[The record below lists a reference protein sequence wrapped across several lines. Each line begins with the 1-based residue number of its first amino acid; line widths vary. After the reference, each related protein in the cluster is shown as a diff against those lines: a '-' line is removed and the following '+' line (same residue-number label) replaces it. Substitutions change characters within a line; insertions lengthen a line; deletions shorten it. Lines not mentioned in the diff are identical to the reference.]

1 MLAAGRRPGGVRAS
15 VEHQVKLSAE
25 NLREEISGRL
35 KEALSDGT
43 YSKWFGDVHG
53 LELDEDT
60 LVIIVPSEFARDWIE
75 SNFLGLI
82 GAAVRDILGGDRT
95 LEFQVTPSTDQA
107 MEGRAGSEGVVSV
120 VQRAPGRPESG
131 GVYTKYTFHS
141 LLFRS
146 LAPLSPP
153 PPPTRPPAAAPAGK
167 PPPLLPPP

>member
-1 MLAAGRRPGGVRAS
+1 
-15 VEHQVKLSAE
+15 VEHQVELSAE
-25 NLREEISGRL
+25 NLWEEISGRL

-82 GAAVRDILGGDRT
+82 GAAVRDILGGDRA

-107 MEGRAGSEGVVSV
+107 M
-120 VQRAPGRPESG
+120 
-131 GVYTKYTFHS
+131 
-141 LLFRS
+141 
-146 LAPLSPP
+146 
-153 PPPTRPPAAAPAGK
+153 
-167 PPPLLPPP
+167 